1 LAQFIVYTNL
11 ASESTLNPRWIL
23 ALASLVFLAACAGQP
38 GDQLKL
44 ADGAILK
51 AAKFSELEGWSKD
64 KQGLALAAFRR
75 SCRQLREQPAGRPVG
90 PGGLAG
96 TVAEW
101 RPVCAAAERVPA
113 NDDTAARIF
122 FTAWFTPFWVVDG
135 NGDQGLFTGYF
146 EPLLHGAR
154 RRDDRFNVPLYARPS
169 DLVVVDLGLF
179 RKELH
184 GARIT
189 GRVVDGTLH
198 PYPSRAEIDG
208 GALDGRSLEIVW
220 VDDPVDAFLLQVQGS
235 GRVELVDGSVTRLGY
250 AASNG
255 HPYVSIGRELVERG
269 AIPLEE
275 VDWPAIRAWLDNH
288 TDEAKSLLH
297 ANPSYVFF
305 ATVDGEGPRGAQGVA
320 LTPGRSLAV
329 DPRFV
334 PLGAPVWLDTT
345 VPAPDPQDPDVHLNR
360 LMVAQ
365 DTGGAI
371 KGAVRGDVFW
381 GHGEA
386 AGAIAGRMKHRG
398 RYAILL
404 PKAVVV
410 TDVGV

>member
-1 LAQFIVYTNL
+1 MAQSIVCSSLANENTLNARCIL
-11 ASESTLNPRWIL
+11 AS
-23 ALASLVFLAACAGQP
+23 ASLIFLAACVGQP
-38 GDQLKL
+38 AQQLVL
-44 ADGAILK
+44 ADDAKLK
-51 AAKFSELEGWSKD
+51 AAKFSELEGWSRD
-64 KQGLALAAFRR
+64 RQGLALAAFRR
-75 SCRQLREQPAGRPVG
+75 SCTRLREQPAGRPVG

-96 TVAEW
+96 SVADW

-113 NDDTAARIF
+113 QDDTAARTF
-122 FTAWFTPFWVVDG
+122 FTTWFTPFWVVGG

-146 EPLLHGAR
+146 EPLLHGAP
-154 RRDDRFNVPLYARPS
+154 RRDGRFNVPLYARPS
-169 DLVVVDLGLF
+169 DLVDVDLGLF
-179 RKELH
+179 HEDWQ

-189 GRVVDGTLH
+189 GRGVEGALH
-198 PYPSRAEIDG
+198 PCSSSAEIDG
-208 GALDGRSLEIVW
+208 GSLDGRSLEIVW

-235 GRVELVDGSVTRLGY
+235 GRVELADGSVTRLGY

-269 AIPLEE
+269 AIPLDE

-288 TDEAKSLLH
+288 TDEAQALLH

-305 ATVDGEGPRGAQGVA
+305 TTVDGEGPRGAQGVT

-334 PLGAPVWLDTT
+334 PLGTPVWLDATA
-345 VPAPDPQDPDVHLNR
+345 PAPDPQDADVRLNR

-410 TDVGV
+410 ADAGV

>member
-1 LAQFIVYTNL
+1 MSTVTATKDCSLDISNRYYT
-11 ASESTLNPRWIL
+11 
-23 ALASLVFLAACAGQP
+23 
-38 GDQLKL
+38 
-44 ADGAILK
+44 
-51 AAKFSELEGWSKD
+51 
-64 KQGLALAAFRR
+64 
-75 SCRQLREQPAGRPVG
+75 
-90 PGGLAG
+90 
-96 TVAEW
+96 
-101 RPVCAAAERVPA
+101 
-113 NDDTAARIF
+113 ARG
-122 FTAWFTPFWVVDG
+122 V
-135 NGDQGLFTGYF
+135 
-146 EPLLHGAR
+146 
-154 RRDDRFNVPLYARPS
+154 RDDRFNVPLYARPS

-297 ANPSYVFF
+297 AQPFICIF
-305 ATVDGEGPRGAQGVA
+305 RDRRWRRTEGGTGCRPDAGAKPRG
-320 LTPGRSLAV
+320 R
-329 DPRFV
+329 
-334 PLGAPVWLDTT
+334 PLGLYRWA
-345 VPAPDPQDPDVHLNR
+345 
-360 LMVAQ
+360 
-365 DTGGAI
+365 
-371 KGAVRGDVFW
+371 
-381 GHGEA
+381 
-386 AGAIAGRMKHRG
+386 HRFG
-398 RYAILL
+398 STPRCPRPIPRTRTCA
-404 PKAVVV
+404 
-410 TDVGV
+410 